1 MIQRAPL
8 PLPRQRGFT
17 LVEAIIVMVI
27 TGVLAG
33 IMVLFIRQPVQNY
46 VDAAGRA
53 EMADVADLALR
64 RMARELRGALPNSLR
79 VIGSASG
86 GSAVTLIEFIPT
98 KTGGTYLSVEDNNGT
113 PVLDFQNTANKTFTV
128 TGTMP
133 VFPYNIAAN
142 DYIVVYNLGTGFTD
156 ADAYAGNNRAQ
167 VSGAPVGNV
176 VTIAANPFAVPA
188 NAIPARVPNTSP
200 TQRFNV
206 VGTPVTFRCVNSAA
220 GTGTLTRL
228 STYGYSASQ
237 IDPAAAAGVTS
248 ALLANNVVGCNFNV
262 TSLANTHLGLI
273 GLDLA
278 LARPGSSSERVMLS
292 HQIHVENTP

>member
-8 PLPRQRGFT
+8 SVPSQRGFT

-33 IMVLFIRQPVQNY
+33 TMVLFIRQPVQSY

-53 EMADVADLALR
+53 EMSDVADLALR
-64 RMARELRGALPNSLR
+64 RMARELRGSLPNSVR
-79 VIGSASG
+79 VSGSASG

-113 PVLDFQNTANKTFTV
+113 PVLDFQTAANKTFTV
-128 TGTMP
+128 VGTMP

-142 DYIVVYNLGTGFTD
+142 DSIVVYNLGTGFTD
-156 ADAYAGNNRAQ
+156 ADAYSGSNRAT
-167 VSGAPVGNV
+167 VSAAPVGNV
-176 VTIAANPFAVPA
+176 VSLSTNPFAVPA

-206 VGTPVTFRCVNSAA
+206 VTAPVTFRCVNDAA

-228 STYGYSASQ
+228 TGYGFNANQ
-237 IDPAAAAGVTS
+237 VDPVAAAGVTS

-262 TSLANTHLGLI
+262 TSLASTHLGLI

-278 LARPGSSSERVMLS
+278 LARPGSSNERVMLS
-292 HQIHVENTP
+292 LQIHVENTP